1 MVLAIIAAWLVVGV
15 VVGYIASRVVDLHG
29 DDPRFG
35 FAAAGAGALVGA
47 VAYTLA
53 SAAAMSAWNL
63 SSFVWAAIGAAAAV
77 IVWHAVRSR
86 SVSRETQTRRSSYSY
101 YGR

>member
-29 DDPRFG
+29 DDPRLG

-63 SSFVWAAIGAAAAV
+63 GSFVWAAIGAAAAV
-77 IVWHAVRSR
+77 IVWRAVRSR
-86 SVSRETQTRRSSYSY
+86 FVSRETQTRRSSYSY
-101 YGR
+101 TGR

>member
-1 MVLAIIAAWLVVGV
+1 MILGIIAAWLVVGV

-35 FAAAGAGALVGA
+35 FAAAAAGAVVGA

-53 SAAAMSAWNL
+53 SGAAMSAWNL
-63 SSFVWAAIGAAAAV
+63 WSFIWAAVGAAAAV
-77 IVWHAVRSR
+77 IVWHAIRSR
-86 SVSRETQTRRSSYSY
+86 FVSRETQTRRSSYSST
-101 YGR
+101 GR

>member
-1 MVLAIIAAWLVVGV
+1 MVLGIIAAWLVVGL

-47 VAYTLA
+47 VAYTLSSGA
-53 SAAAMSAWNL
+53 TMSAWNPW
-63 SSFVWAAIGAAAAV
+63 SFVWAAVGATGAV
-77 IVWHAVRSR
+77 IIWHAVRSR
-86 SVSRETQTRRSSYSY
+86 FVSHESQTRRSSYSY
-101 YGR
+101 TGR